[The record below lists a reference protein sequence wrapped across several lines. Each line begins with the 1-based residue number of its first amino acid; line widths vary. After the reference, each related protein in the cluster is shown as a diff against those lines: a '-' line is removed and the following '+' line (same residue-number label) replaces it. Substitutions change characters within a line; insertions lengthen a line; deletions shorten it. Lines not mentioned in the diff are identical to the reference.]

1 VRSKDPDKRPR
12 RFRLREQRGSM
23 LVEVMVGAIVLAIAA
38 TAILN
43 GIDGAQSAGAKN
55 KAKSVQSSLAQQD
68 IERMRA
74 LPVSALDGLNQTRT
88 VNVGGVDYTVVSTT
102 AWVSDKAGAVNCS
115 ATGAQA
121 DYLKLRTSV
130 TSPATGTAPVVETG
144 LLTPSVG
151 QSSTTTGTATVQ
163 VLDRNNVAIGA
174 GQAVTLSGAS
184 TQSANTNSAG
194 CAVFGSIP
202 IGTYTIS
209 VTGRV
214 GIDSTPATDSM
225 QVYPGRGTFVPMQAE
240 RPATARASFVRPTG
254 QTIGLATATW
264 DDITVENGN
273 LTGPGGTKT
282 FTGTKA
288 ATLDGA
294 GLFPYLDGVNVWAGD
309 CASNDP
315 SSYTGQTNYFQVGRG
330 FTALTPAT
338 TSTVT
343 VQMPALRVPATNAA
357 GGSWGL
363 RATLVPVAGDNCGT
377 AVTATYG
384 RDTAV
389 SGTHNADFIVPFG
402 TYRVCVDNGARYQVN
417 TSVALTAAPP
427 LANKTI
433 TALSIPASSNFGT
446 CPK

>member
-12 RFRLREQRGSM
+12 RFRLRAERGSM

-74 LPVSALDGLNQTRT
+74 LPVSRLDGLNETNYK
-88 VNVGGVDYTVVSTT
+88 NVGGVDYTVVSTT

-121 DYLKLRTSV
+121 DYLKLRSSV

-163 VLDRNNVAIGA
+163 VLDRNNVAIGS
-174 GQAVTLSGAS
+174 GQAVALSGAS
-184 TQSANTNSAG
+184 TQSATTNSAG

-214 GIDSTPATDSM
+214 SLDSSPATDSM

-240 RPATARASFVRPTG
+240 LPATARASFARPTG

-264 DDITVENGN
+264 DKITVENGN
-273 LTGPGGTKT
+273 LPGFTKV

-288 ATLDGA
+288 ATLDAG

-315 SSYTGQTNYFQVGRG
+315 SSYAGQTNYFQVGRG
-330 FTALTPAT
+330 FTSLTPST

-363 RATLVPVAGDNCGT
+363 RATLVPVTGDNCGT

-402 TYRVCVDNGARYQVN
+402 TYRVCVDNGARYQVFS
-417 TSVALTAAPP
+417 SVALTLAPP
-427 LANKTI
+427 AANKTI